1 MRNPEPVSPRSARIP
16 GPSGLSGFFQQEIS
30 QRTLTVLSCAW
41 VAVMLLPLILLAFDA
56 HPVYDDLLHTQ
67 SVTEA
72 WARTGSPLAALAAGW
87 ERTVWM
93 YQNWQGTYVAMF
105 FSAFAPSAFSDQLY
119 WIGPVF
125 TLCALTLSA
134 WVLSRAVTHTA
145 LKMRR
150 GSSLFIFAV
159 LLTLW
164 LAYLPGADEAVYW
177 QSGVFYALSPA
188 ALARAVGL
196 LIRQHLQGP
205 RAGRLIALVLC
216 GLFLGGSTYPLAL
229 GGCVSL
235 ALIAAFAFLRKSKA
249 RWSALVTFLAVFVSL
264 LAVVLA
270 PGNGVRQARS
280 GAAMGPVSAV
290 AQGLAES
297 LETTGCWFSPQLAA
311 AALILLTL
319 FWEPLA
325 QAGFAPRHPVW
336 FSVLSFGALA
346 SAFVPAIYATGVE
359 GGRVDRIQATLYLF
373 FIPVALANLVYWLG
387 WLVTRHGGKIRPPA
401 FTHGLALLCAVLAV
415 WGLFSSAITTTPVVS
430 SSLSLLNGSAAAYD
444 REMTAR
450 EEAVAAAADSAESVA
465 VIRELSPHPSL
476 FPSDGMTLQKKALA
490 PVMHR
495 YYSIQ
500 KLLTAYSA
508 GAIPQAE
515 WTRLDAWQ

>member
-16 GPSGLSGFFQQEIS
+16 RLPGLSVYLQSEIS
-30 QRTLTVLSCAW
+30 QRTLTVLSCVW
-41 VAVMLLPLILLAFDA
+41 VAVMLLPLIVLSFHA

-93 YQNWQGTYVAMF
+93 YQNWQGTYIAMF
-105 FSAFAPSAFSDQLY
+105 FSAFAPSAISDRLY
-119 WIGPVF
+119 WIGPVM
-125 TLCALTLSA
+125 TLCVLTLSA
-134 WVLSRAVTHTA
+134 WVLSRSVTHTA
-145 LKMRR
+145 LKMQR
-150 GSSLFIFAV
+150 GSSFFIFVV

-164 LAYLPGADEAVYW
+164 LAYLPGADEAIYW

-188 ALARAVGL
+188 ALALAVGL
-196 LIRQHLQGP
+196 LIRQHLLGP
-205 RAGRLIALVLC
+205 RAGRTIALILC
-216 GLFLGGSTYPLAL
+216 GLFLGGCTYPLAL

-249 RWSALVTFLAVFVSL
+249 RWSALITFLAVFISL
-264 LAVVLA
+264 LVVVLA

-280 GAAMGPVSAV
+280 GAAMGPVSAIM
-290 AQGLAES
+290 QGIAEC
-297 LETTGCWFSPQLAA
+297 LETTGRWFSPQLAA
-311 AALILLTL
+311 AALILLAL
-319 FWEPLA
+319 LWEPLA
-325 QAGFAPRHPVW
+325 KAGFAPRHPVW
-336 FSVLSFGALA
+336 FTIFSFGALA

-359 GGRVDRIQATLYLF
+359 GGRVDRVQATLYLF
-373 FIPVALANLVYWLG
+373 LIPVTLGNVVCWLG
-387 WLVTRHGGKIRPPA
+387 WLVKRFDGKCHPPA
-401 FTHGLALLCAVLAV
+401 LTHGLAILCAVLAV

-450 EEAVAAAADSAESVA
+450 EEAVAAAADSAESIA

-476 FPSDGMTLQKKALA
+476 FPSDGMTLQKRALA
-490 PVMHR
+490 PVIHR
-495 YYSIQ
+495 YHSIQ
-500 KLLTAYSA
+500 KLLATYSA
-508 GAIPQAE
+508 GSIPQAE
-515 WTRLDAWQ
+515 WARLDAWQ